1 MIPYRFAGACLAWFT
16 VLSQYGL
23 NLSDQGF
30 IAGSV
35 TYFGFFTI
43 LGNYQVALAFAAPL
57 LPDCAPR
64 RFFIRPGVRTAIAV
78 YILVIAVIFF
88 LLLRDVY
95 RPTGFGFYINILL
108 HYVMPPLYLL
118 DWILFVPKR
127 RLIFRQSLYWTI
139 FPLLYAAYVLLHGAF
154 SGYYPY
160 PFLDVS
166 SFGYAQ
172 VFINIAG
179 FTVMFLVLFA
189 AFIALGRV
197 LPDFA
202 SSDMD

>member
-1 MIPYRFAGACLAWFT
+1 
-16 VLSQYGL
+16 
-23 NLSDQGF
+23 
-30 IAGSV
+30 
-35 TYFGFFTI
+35 
-43 LGNYQVALAFAAPL
+43 
-57 LPDCAPR
+57 
-64 RFFIRPGVRTAIAV
+64 
-78 YILVIAVIFF
+78 
-88 LLLRDVY
+88 LLRDVY